1 MTALGYLPPP
11 TPRDEFERLQRIA
24 QLGVRLGQRHESLD
38 VLIQAVGAALG
49 APIAL
54 VSIVDIDEQFF
65 LARHGLDVDRTS
77 RADSFCGHCVLSH
90 NALRVSDALLDARF
104 RGNPLVLG
112 FPDIRSYLGIPIFGG
127 LGQSAVGTVCVV
139 GRVPRQW
146 TDEQEVQLTR
156 LAQVVEHYIEGLAF
170 RRAWQHSPL
179 SLVIVDRQGRCVRAN
194 PAFERFVGMPTDAL
208 LQRPITSFVQPRDR
222 NVLTAMIAHALNHRE
237 SPTRREL
244 AYLRLSGELVSG
256 GTSVSSL
263 VEPEDQVVCVIRDI
277 SLERRLIARTG
288 VVADIRAELS
298 SPLSEADRH
307 LAVLERVTAAHAP
320 HEVARVDAIRDR
332 LGELD
337 ALLDAR
343 IGDIAARAQIE
354 TDLRASE
361 QRLHALVNRLLG
373 AMFVIDDRGRIVDA
387 NPMAVENYGW
397 SYEELIGSSLSR
409 VLPTFTEADCE
420 SWFAQS
426 ARRAQSTDSSFDV
439 AHIDHLTFERRDG
452 NLIQVELELL
462 GMDWNGPGRL
472 VLIARDV
479 SVAMARETALQRERD
494 DLESEVRKSTSAL
507 REIQRM
513 EGLMKRSLEEKDTL
527 LKEIHHRVKNN
538 LQMVSSLLSLQ
549 IEQMPEGKAQ
559 ALLSESVSRVRS
571 MALIHQHLYGSPSL
585 ARVDLGTYAQSL
597 AESLR
602 YVLAPQARVEVEA
615 DPVDVS
621 VEEAVPTGLILNELL
636 TNALK
641 YGAGP
646 TSHEI
651 KVSIREQKREIR
663 IVVRDFGRGLPEGFH
678 LRGSSTLGLQL
689 VTTLTR
695 QLRGKINAYSD
706 SGAVFELIYPV
717 TLVA

>member
-24 QLGVRLGQRHESLD
+24 QLGVRAGQRHESLD
-38 VLIQAVGAALG
+38 VLMQAVGAALG
-49 APIAL
+49 TPIAL
-54 VSIVDIDEQFF
+54 VSIVDADEQFF
-65 LARHGLDVDRTS
+65 LAHHGLDVDRTP
-77 RADSFCGHCVLSH
+77 RTESFCGHCVLSH
-90 NALRVSDALLDARF
+90 DALRVPDALLDARF

-112 FPDIRSYLGIPIFGG
+112 PPDIRAYLGIPIFGG
-127 LGQSAVGTVCVV
+127 LGQSAIGTVCAID
-139 GRVPRQW
+139 RVPRQW
-146 TDEQEVQLTR
+146 TDEQELQLSR

-179 SLVIVDRQGRCVRAN
+179 SFVIVDRQGRCVRAN
-194 PAFERFVGMPTDAL
+194 PAFERFVGMPTDAF

-256 GTSVSSL
+256 GTSVSPL
-263 VEPEDQVVCVIRDI
+263 GEPEDQVVCVIRDI

-288 VVADIRAELS
+288 VVADIRAELGG
-298 SPLSEADRH
+298 PVSEAHRH
-307 LAVLERVTAAHAP
+307 LAVLEQVTALHAP
-320 HEVARVDAIRDR
+320 PEVARVDAIRDR

-361 QRLHALVNRLLG
+361 QRLHALVNRVLG
-373 AMFVIDDRGRIVDA
+373 AMFVIDDRGRVVDA

-397 SYEELIGSSLSR
+397 SYEELIGNSFACL
-409 VLPTFTEADCE
+409 LPTFTIADCE
-420 SWFAQS
+420 RWFAE
-426 ARRAQSTDSSFDV
+426 AGRRALSL
-439 AHIDHLTFERRDG
+439 DHTHEMELEHLALERRDG
-452 NLIQVELELL
+452 TIVQVELELL
-462 GMDWNGPGRL
+462 AMDWNGPGRL

-494 DLESEVRKSTSAL
+494 DLESEVKKSTAAL

-513 EGLMKRSLEEKDTL
+513 ESLMKRSLEEKDTL

-549 IEQMPEGKAQ
+549 MEQMPEGKAQ
-559 ALLSESVSRVRS
+559 SLLAESVTRVRS

-585 ARVDLGTYAQSL
+585 ARVDLGTYTQSL
-597 AESLR
+597 ADSLR
-602 YVLAPQARVEVEA
+602 YVLAPHARVEVES
-615 DPVDVS
+615 DPVEVT

-641 YGAGP
+641 YGVGA
-646 TSHEI
+646 TDHLV
-651 KVSIREQKREIR
+651 KVSIREQKREVR
-663 IVVRDFGRGLPEGFH
+663 IVVRDFGKGLPEGFQ
-678 LRGSSTLGLQL
+678 LRGSGTLGLQL

-695 QLRGKINAYSD
+695 QLRGRIQARTEE
-706 SGAVFELIYPV
+706 GAVFELTYR
-717 TLVA
+717 L

>member
-1 MTALGYLPPP
+1 MTVSGYLPPP

-24 QLGVRLGQRHESLD
+24 QLGVRPGQRHEPLD

-49 APIAL
+49 VPIAL

-65 LARHGLDVDRTS
+65 LARHGIDVDRTS
-77 RADSFCGHCVLSH
+77 RADSFCGHCVVSH
-90 NALRVSDALLDARF
+90 NALRVTDALLDVRF
-104 RGNPLVLG
+104 RANPLVLG
-112 FPDIRSYLGIPIFGG
+112 FPHVRAYLGIPIFGG
-127 LGQSAVGTVCVV
+127 LGQSAIGTVCVID
-139 GRVPRQW
+139 RVPRQW
-146 TDEQEVQLTR
+146 TDEQELQLTR

-179 SLVIVDRQGRCVRAN
+179 SLVIVDKQGRCVRSN
-194 PAFERFVGMPTDAL
+194 PAFERFVGMPIDAL
-208 LQRPITSFVQPRDR
+208 LQRPLTSFVQPRDR

-244 AYLRLSGELVSG
+244 GFLRLSGELVSG
-256 GTSVSSL
+256 GTSVSPL

-288 VVADIRAELS
+288 VVADIRAELGG
-298 SPLSEADRH
+298 PVSEAHRH
-307 LAVLERVTAAHAP
+307 LAVLEQVTALHAP

-361 QRLHALVNRLLG
+361 QRLQALVNRLLG

-409 VLPTFTEADCE
+409 VLPTFNEADCE
-420 SWFAQS
+420 SWFAQA
-426 ARRAQSTDSSFDV
+426 ARRTSFEVD
-439 AHIDHLTFERRDG
+439 HLDHLTFERRDG
-452 NLIQVELELL
+452 SLIQVELELL
-462 GMDWNGPGRL
+462 AMDWNGPGRL

-479 SVAMARETALQRERD
+479 SVAMARENALQRERD
-494 DLESEVRKSTSAL
+494 DLESEVKKSTAAL

-549 IEQMPEGKAQ
+549 MDQMPEGRAQ
-559 ALLSESVSRVRS
+559 ALLAESVTRVRS

-585 ARVDLGTYAQSL
+585 ARVDLGSYARSL
-597 AESLR
+597 ADSLR
-602 YVLAPQARVEVEA
+602 YVLAPHARVEVES
-615 DPVDVS
+615 DPVEVS

-641 YGAGP
+641 YGAGS
-646 TSHEI
+646 TDHLVKI
-651 KVSIREQKREIR
+651 SIHEQKREVR
-663 IVVRDFGRGLPEGFH
+663 IVVRDFGKGLPEGFQ
-678 LRGSSTLGLQL
+678 LRGSGTLGLQL

-695 QLRGKINAYSD
+695 QVRGRIQARNEE
-706 SGAVFELIYPV
+706 GAVFELTYR
-717 TLVA
+717 L